1 LRLLDPDKLRNYLS
15 KVERRAVLLVSTQ
28 GKGVTP
34 DGTSR
39 FSTKGKTGYHY
50 MGTPTFP
57 NTRLCLKSL

>member
-1 LRLLDPDKLRNYLS
+1 M
-15 KVERRAVLLVSTQ
+15 VILVSTQ

-39 FSTKGKTGYHY
+39 FSTKIGKTGYHY
-50 MGTPTFP
+50 MGTSTFP